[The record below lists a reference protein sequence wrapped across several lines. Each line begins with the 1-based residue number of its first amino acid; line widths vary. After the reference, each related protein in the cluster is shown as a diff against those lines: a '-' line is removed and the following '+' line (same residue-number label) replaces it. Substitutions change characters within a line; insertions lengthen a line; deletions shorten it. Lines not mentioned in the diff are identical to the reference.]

1 MRVLLIVLL
10 SYFGFSSLSYGQLD
24 RYEFIVVPTKF
35 DILFESNAYRTS
47 TLIKYLLSESG
58 YTVFYEDELSEYAL
72 QNPCKGV
79 RVDLEENSGLLLT
92 KINLLFKN
100 CRNQLVFKSFAGESK
115 SKDYKDAYH
124 ESIRQ
129 AFSSVLSGKGE
140 STASSQPNKS
150 SAVERLR
157 LISNGG
163 EDYSLVDYSG
173 SVVFRLKKSA
183 APDVYLVTSNEI
195 SGLLFKESSG
205 KWALELTD
213 GTGTKVT
220 TYPEIEQ

>member
-1 MRVLLIVLL
+1 MRLLLLIFLC
-10 SYFGFSSLSYGQLD
+10 YFSFSSFSFGQLD

-35 DILFESNAYRTS
+35 DILFEPNAYRTS

-58 YTVFYEDELSEYAL
+58 YTVYYENELSEYAL

-92 KINLLFKN
+92 KIQLLFKN

-115 SKDYKDAYH
+115 SKDYKEAYH

-129 AFSSVLSGKGE
+129 AFSSVLSGKGV
-140 STASSQPNKS
+140 TSSEKEPTKS

-157 LISNGG
+157 LVFNGG
-163 EDYSLVDYSG
+163 EDYALVDFSG
-173 SVVFRLKKSA
+173 TVVFRLKKSA
-183 APDVYLVTSNEI
+183 APDVYLLTSNEI

-220 TYPEIEQ
+220 TYPEIEE